1 MKVVQISDIH
11 LAKDPD
17 YRIYGLVNT
26 QDTFIDVLNQVKAE
40 KPDLVIVSGDISQ
53 DGSAESY
60 SRLKEQ
66 LQTLNCEVLI
76 IYGNHDNP
84 TAMQNNLIGNNIKHI
99 PYKWTTIGT
108 FIFCDSYKENFDT
121 GLIGASD
128 LVNLENYLK
137 SFSDCIIVIHHHF
150 VKLNT
155 FIDKY
160 ILENHAEFIALLEQ
174 YQSKIKL
181 CITGHVHNS
190 YDKYINGLHIHSGLS
205 SCIQLAKTE
214 TVLFDL
220 KRPGYTVYNF
230 AEHEYEILDKY
241 I

>member
-1 MKVVQISDIH
+1 MKVIQISDLHI
-11 LAKDPD
+11 AKNPRH
-17 YRIYGLVNT
+17 RIYGLVNT
-26 QDTFIDVLNQVKAE
+26 QDTFLDVLNQVKAE
-40 KPDLVIVSGDISQ
+40 KPDLVIVSGDLSQ
-53 DGSAESY
+53 DGSVESY

-66 LQTLNCEVLI
+66 LQTLNCEVLT

-84 TAMQNNLIGNNIKHI
+84 VSMQSNLIGNNIKHI
-99 PYKWTTIGT
+99 PYKQTAAGT
-108 FIFCDSYKENFDT
+108 FIFCNSYQANLHS
-121 GLIGASD
+121 GLISASD

-160 ILENHAEFIALLEQ
+160 ILENNVEFTTLLRQ

-190 YDKYINGLHIHSGLS
+190 YDNYISGLHVHSGLS

-230 AEHEYEILDKY
+230 TEHGYEILDKY
-241 I
+241 N

>member
-1 MKVVQISDIH
+1 MKVVQISDLH
-11 LAKDPD
+11 LAKDPA

-40 KPDLVIVSGDISQ
+40 KPDLVIISGDLSQ

-66 LQTLNCEVLI
+66 MHTLNCEVLT

-84 TAMQNNLIGNNIKHI
+84 AAMQSNLIGNNIKHI
-99 PYKWTTIGT
+99 PYKQSVAGT
-108 FIFCDSYKENFDT
+108 FILCNSYQENLHT
-121 GLIGASD
+121 GLISASD

-137 SFSDCIIVIHHHF
+137 SFADCIIVIHHHF

-160 ILENHAEFIALLEQ
+160 ILDNNVEFSALLQ
-174 YQSKIKL
+174 KYQSKIKL

-190 YDKYINGLHIHSGLS
+190 YDNYVSGIPIHCGLS

-230 AEHEYEILDKY
+230 TESGTEVLDKY
-241 I
+241 C